1 MTLRAMR
8 DIYSDATDDIPH
20 NLGRAAVLPGLYLIR
35 SNTRPLWAARKVC
48 GILPGQ
54 QNEDNVKSCY

>member
-20 NLGRAAVLPGLYLIR
+20 NLGRAAGCRLVLDTEQHQATVGRQEGLWHF
-35 SNTRPLWAARKVC
+35 TRPA
-48 GILPGQ
+48 
-54 QNEDNVKSCY
+54 E

>member
-20 NLGRAAVLPGLYLIR
+20 NLGHAVALPGRLVLD
-35 SNTRPLWAARKVC
+35 TEQHQAPLWAARPLTK
-48 GILPGQ
+48 
-54 QNEDNVKSCY
+54 